1 MDRVAPT
8 WITRSTS
15 PMSIPSSSD
24 AVATI
29 ARRRP
34 AFSRSSAS
42 SRRSRDRLPWWLA
55 TASSPSSF
63 ESWAA
68 MRSAILRVFTKTSVV
83 RCVRISS
90 AMRS

>member
-8 WITRSTS
+8 WTTRSTS
-15 PMSIPSSSD
+15 PMSMPSSRE

-34 AFSRSSAS
+34 ALSLSSAS
-42 SRRSRDRLPWWLA
+42 RRRSRERLPWWLA
-55 TASSPSSF
+55 TASSPSSL

-68 MRSAILRVFTKTSVV
+68 MRSAILRVFTKTRVV
-83 RCVRISS
+83 RWVRTSS